1 MKEQKK
7 LEYKKSAKELLSK
20 MTLEEKI
27 SQMCNASAA
36 IERLNIPKYNW
47 WNEALHGVAR
57 AGVATVFP
65 QAIGLAATF
74 DAPLLKEIGD
84 CITTE
89 GRAKYNAFKEVADFN
104 IYKGLTYWSPNINI
118 FRDPRWGRGHETLGE
133 DPCLTATLGIEYIK
147 GVQSDDDDYLKAAA
161 CVKHFVAHS
170 GPEQGRHGFN
180 SEVSKKDFYETYFP
194 AFERCIKDAEVEGV
208 MGAYNSVNGEICNAS
223 EKLIKKLLREK
234 IGFDGYYVSDCG
246 ALYDIFA
253 AFKKVSTA
261 PEAAALAVK
270 SGCNLNCGGV
280 YGTLMVAVK
289 ENLVTEKEIDE
300 VVLQLLI
307 TRLKLGLIDG
317 ENCKFNNIPYTEN
330 DTEEHHELSLK
341 AAQESIVLLKNDGLL
356 PLDINAVKT
365 IAVIGPNANEK
376 SVLLGNY
383 NGTPSEQFT
392 VLDGVRSVFKNSK
405 IIYAEGCHVTGDRV
419 EGCAEPN
426 DRMSEAILAAKHSD
440 VVVVCVGLNPRLEGE
455 EGDAY
460 NSDLGG
466 DKKDLNLP
474 GYQNQLIENIVAV
487 NKNVIVVNLSGSA
500 IDLSIANKANAVL
513 QAWYPGQ
520 YGGIALANILCGKCN
535 PSGKLPVTFYKDSN
549 ELPDFTDYTMQ
560 NRTYKYFTGN
570 VVYPFGYGLSY
581 TTFEYSD
588 LCVCKANGG
597 KLNVKV
603 KVTNTGKCDG
613 REVVQ
618 VYVKNTLLGEV
629 LPKCQL
635 AAFTS
640 VYLKAKESKIVDIEL
655 DEYWMQAVNSNG
667 ERVNGDTCELF
678 VGGGQPNEK
687 SCKFKLI

>member
-1 MKEQKK
+1 
-7 LEYKKSAKELLSK
+7 
-20 MTLEEKI
+20 
-27 SQMCNASAA
+27 MCNMSAA
-36 IERLNIPKYNW
+36 IERLKIEQYNW

-74 DAPLLKEIGD
+74 NARLMQEIGD
-84 CITTE
+84 CIATE
-89 GRAKYNAFKEVADFN
+89 GRAKHNAFKEMGDFN

-133 DPCLTATLGIEYIK
+133 DPYLTATLGTAYIK
-147 GVQSDDDDYLKAAA
+147 GVQGDDDDHLKAAA

-180 SEVSKKDFYETYFP
+180 SEVTKKDFYETYFP
-194 AFERCIKDAEVEGV
+194 AFERCIKDANVEGV

-270 SGCNLNCGGV
+270 GGCNLNCGGV
-280 YGTLMVAVK
+280 YGTLMVAVN
-289 ENLVTEKEIDE
+289 ENLVTEQEIDE
-300 VVLQLLI
+300 VVLQLII

-317 ENCKFNNIPYTEN
+317 ENCKFNNIPYSAN
-330 DTEEHHELSLK
+330 DTAEHHELSLQ

-356 PLDINAVKT
+356 PLDLNFVKT
-365 IAVIGPNANEK
+365 VAVIGPNANEK

-392 VLDGVRSVFKNSK
+392 ILDGIRSVFKETK
-405 IIYAEGCHVTGDRV
+405 IIYAEGCHITSDRV

-426 DRMSEAILAAKHSD
+426 DRMSEAILAAKNSD
-440 VVVVCVGLNPRLEGE
+440 FAIVCVGLNPRLEGE

-474 GYQNQLIENIVAV
+474 GYQNELIEKVVAAGKKV
-487 NKNVIVVNLSGSA
+487 VVVNLSGSA

-520 YGGIALANILCGKCN
+520 YGGIAVANILSGKSN
-535 PSGKLPVTFYKDSN
+535 PSGKLPVTFYKDSA
-549 ELPDFTDYTMQ
+549 ELPDFTDYTMK

-588 LCVCKANGG
+588 LSVSEFKDGKAT
-597 KLNVKV
+597 LKV
-603 KVTNTGKCDG
+603 KVTNTGKCNG

-618 VYVKNTLLGEV
+618 AYVRNTLSGEA
-629 LPKCQL
+629 LPICQL
-635 AAFTS
+635 VAFES
-640 VYLKAKESKIVDIEL
+640 VYLKSGENKTVEIEL
-655 DEYWMQAVNSNG
+655 SSYWVKAVNSNG
-667 ERVNGDTCELF
+667 ERIDGETCELF
-678 VGGGQPNEK
+678 VGGGLPSEK
-687 SCKFKLI
+687 SFKLSLI